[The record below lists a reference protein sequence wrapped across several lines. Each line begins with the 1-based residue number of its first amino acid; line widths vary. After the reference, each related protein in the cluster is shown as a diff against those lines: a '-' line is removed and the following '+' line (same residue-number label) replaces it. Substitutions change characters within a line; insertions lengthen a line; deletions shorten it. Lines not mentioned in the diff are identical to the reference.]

1 MDSLYTLLDLMY
13 IHAHRHTAMSAEQ
26 SLVSLA
32 KLAHEV
38 SHLLRG
44 AVLVSVRARLYVLV
58 H

>member
-1 MDSLYTLLDLMY
+1 
-13 IHAHRHTAMSAEQ
+13 MSAEQ